1 MNHHP
6 VESVD
11 TATAKVKGLDGALH
25 GVRVLDLSQIAS
37 GPYCTSMLGDFGA
50 EVIKVE
56 PPQGDGLRAIDSIF
70 GPNES
75 AYFFGV
81 NRSKRDIVV
90 DIRTPRG
97 AELLQELLAQADVVV
112 LSMRPSAV
120 ERLKLRYEDL
130 APQHPRLVY
139 CLITAFGEDGPRAE
153 DPGMDI
159 IAQALGGI
167 MGLTGEVGGLPLKA
181 GVPVG
186 DFLGS
191 FLACLGITLALR
203 VRDRD
208 GVGQKVSINL
218 LDGQVSLLANY
229 VAAYERTKIPVRPIG
244 GGHPQIVPYQVFEAS
259 DGPFVV
265 ACLTERFWPLLCD
278 AIQRP
283 DLKVREDFATNPL
296 RVRERHVL
304 VPMLAELFRTRER
317 AHWIARLRAVDVPVS
332 PVNYLEDVITDEQVV
347 HNGMVLDLMHPQYG
361 QVRTVGNPVHL
372 SATPAAPHGYPPA
385 LGQHT
390 DAVLGELGYD
400 ANAIAALRREGTV
413 R

>member
-1 MNHHP
+1 MRTDSS
-6 VESVD
+6 E
-11 TATAKVKGLDGALH
+11 VKQTRGALH
-25 GVRVLDLSQIAS
+25 GVRILDLSQIAA

-50 EVIKVE
+50 SVIKVE
-56 PPQGDGLRAIDSIF
+56 PPEGDALRAFDTIF
-70 GPNES
+70 SAGES

-81 NRSKRDIVV
+81 NRSKRDIAL
-90 DIRTPRG
+90 DIKTPAGR
-97 AELLQELLAQADVVV
+97 EVLHRLLAEADVVV

-120 ERLKLRYEDL
+120 ARLGLCYEDL
-130 APQHPRLVY
+130 APLYPRLVY
-139 CLITAFGEDGPRAE
+139 CLITAFGETGPRAE
-153 DPGMDI
+153 QPGMDI

-229 VAAYERTKIPVRPIG
+229 VAAYGRTQALVRPVG

-265 ACLTERFWPLLCD
+265 ACLTERFWQLLCD
-278 AIQRP
+278 AIGRA
-283 DLKVREDFATNPL
+283 DLKEHAQFKTNPL
-296 RVRERHVL
+296 RVRNRETL
-304 VPMLAELFRTRER
+304 VPLLSELFRTRVLDHPVGR
-317 AHWIARLRAVDVPVS
+317 GGRARLAH
-332 PVNYLEDVITDEQVV
+332 Q
-347 HNGMVLDLMHPQYG
+347 
-361 QVRTVGNPVHL
+361 
-372 SATPAAPHGYPPA
+372 PA
-385 LGQHT
+385 
-390 DAVLGELGYD
+390 
-400 ANAIAALRREGTV
+400 
-413 R
+413 

>member
-1 MNHHP
+1 MHINP
-6 VESVD
+6 AD
-11 TATAKVKGLDGALH
+11 VKLPHGALH
-25 GVRVLDLSQIAS
+25 GVRILDLSQIAA

-50 EVIKVE
+50 TVIKVE
-56 PPQGDGLRAIDSIF
+56 PPQGDALRAFDAIF
-70 GPNES
+70 SAGES

-81 NRSKRDIVV
+81 NRSKRDIAL
-90 DIRTPRG
+90 DIKTPAGR
-97 AELLQELLAQADVVV
+97 EVLHKLLAEADVVV

-120 ERLKLRYEDL
+120 ARLGLCYEDL
-130 APQHPRLVY
+130 APRYPRLVY
-139 CLITAFGEDGPRAE
+139 CLITAFGETGPRAE
-153 DPGMDI
+153 QPGMDI

-167 MGLTGEVGGLPLKA
+167 MGLTGEVGGSPLKA

-229 VAAYERTKIPVRPIG
+229 VAAYGRTHALVRPVG
-244 GGHPQIVPYQVFEAS
+244 GGHPQIVPYQVFEAA

-265 ACLTERFWPLLCD
+265 ACLTERFWLLLCD
-278 AIQRP
+278 AIGRA
-283 DLKVREDFATNPL
+283 DLKEHAQFKTNPL
-296 RVRERHVL
+296 RVRNREIL
-304 VPMLAELFRTRER
+304 VPLLAEIFRTRDREY
-317 AHWIARLRAVDVPVS
+317 WIAQLGTLDVPVS
-332 PVNYLEDVITDEQVV
+332 PINRLEEVMVDPQVL
-347 HNGMVLDLMHPQYG
+347 HNGMMLELAHPRHG
-361 QVRTVGNPVHL
+361 AVHTVSNPVHL
-372 SATPAAPHGYPPA
+372 ATTPAAPHGYPPG

-390 DAVLGELGYD
+390 DAILKELGY
-400 ANAIAALRREGTV
+400 AAEAIAALRGAGTV